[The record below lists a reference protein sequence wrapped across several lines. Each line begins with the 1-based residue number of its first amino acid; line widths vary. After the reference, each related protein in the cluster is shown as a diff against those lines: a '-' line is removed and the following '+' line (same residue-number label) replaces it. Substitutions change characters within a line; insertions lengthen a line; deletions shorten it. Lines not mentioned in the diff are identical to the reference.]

1 MTTSD
6 YLTQPRRTEIE
17 AALGK
22 LMAAIED
29 SRTDT
34 QLAVELAGALD
45 ISRVRSAGYEC
56 IMLAYDRYCEARLRA
71 GGPVL
76 SVEEEHARIW
86 DAVDRCKQ

>member
-1 MTTSD
+1 MTTHPD
-6 YLTQPRRTEIE
+6 IDR
-17 AALGK
+17 ALGK

-29 SRTDT
+29 SRT
-34 QLAVELAGALD
+34 AVDRGIEAGAWP
-45 ISRVRSAGYEC
+45 RGQYAAGYEC

-86 DAVDRCKQ
+86 DAVERCKQ